1 MTDSSMKDSNSNNS
15 SNSNN
20 NNNNNKQWPI
30 YRPIAPSM
38 SSTIPQ
44 PLFKSNWDDN
54 EKRKR
59 DNLTGSPSISSKLF
73 LCTILYMD
81 VDNTLHLPLMN
92 LKSIKLLFYFFY
104 KVRTG
109 SVESDIDSI
118 NGKQK
123 KKKLSAFF
131 FFGVFLPILKE

>member
-30 YRPIAPSM
+30 YRPIAPSI

-59 DNLTGSPSISSKLF
+59 DNLTGSPNVSSKLF
-73 LCTILYMD
+73 LCSILYMD
-81 VDNTLHLPLMN
+81 LDKALHLSLLN
-92 LKSIKLLFYFFY
+92 LKSIKLLF
-104 KVRTG
+104 
-109 SVESDIDSI
+109 
-118 NGKQK
+118 
-123 KKKLSAFF
+123 
-131 FFGVFLPILKE
+131 FL